1 MCESTAYLVR
11 DDGEEKLMDYVVDSC
26 PNADGSLKLTDLL
39 GDEMD
44 VAGTLKE
51 VKLLAHKILIAP
63 QA

>member
-11 DDGEEKLMDYVVDSC
+11 DDGEEKLMDYVVDIC

-44 VAGTLKE
+44 VAGTLK
-51 VKLLAHKILIAP
+51 
-63 QA
+63 